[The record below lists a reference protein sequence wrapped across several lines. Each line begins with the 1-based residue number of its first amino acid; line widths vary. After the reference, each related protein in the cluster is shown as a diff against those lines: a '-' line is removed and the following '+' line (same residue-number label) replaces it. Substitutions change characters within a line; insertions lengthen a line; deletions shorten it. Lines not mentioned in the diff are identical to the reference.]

1 MKLTTLEPL
10 TAAAIGQSKL
20 PLCRRTIED
29 WQLQQLRHQLAYCK
43 ERSSFYRHH
52 LRGIEPNDFHSLAE
66 LTQLP
71 LIRETDLRSHGPAMV
86 CVSQDVVARIITMH
100 SSGTTGAPKRLFF
113 TAEDLD
119 HTLDFFH
126 LGMQQMVDPGQ
137 SVAILLPGA
146 TPDSTGHL
154 LARALERFQVS
165 SHIIGLVAQPEVAA
179 RTLAQLRPDALVG
192 FPVQILAIARMAEF
206 LGLSLGRIRS
216 VLLSS
221 DYVPQSLCIELHAL
235 LGCEIFT
242 HYGTTETGLGGGVD
256 CLAHDGSHLRE
267 ADLLFEIIDPH
278 TAAPLAD
285 GQWGEIVFTT
295 LRRTGMPL
303 LRYRTGDLGRILPGT
318 CACGSCIRRLDQVRG
333 RINQERQLHSG
344 ARLGLHQ
351 LDEALFPL
359 PGLLDFSASLHS
371 GKEGEQ
377 LHLSLKLLA
386 NRGKLWEQAARQQ
399 LAAVDALTHLQF
411 VLDAPAET
419 TIHPAKR
426 TLDDHRKDMHP

>member
-1 MKLTTLEPL
+1 MRPTTLEPL
-10 TAAAIGQSKL
+10 ISGTIGQDEL
-20 PLCRRTIED
+20 PLSRATIEA
-29 WQLQQLRHQLAYCK
+29 WQLQQLRRQLDYCK
-43 ERSSFYRHH
+43 ERSSFYRQH
-52 LRGIEPNDFHSLAE
+52 LHGVNPAALTSLAD
-66 LTQLP
+66 LAKLP
-71 LIRETDLRSHGPAMV
+71 LITEADLRAHGSTMV
-86 CVSQDVVARIITMH
+86 CVSQDAVARIITMH

-179 RTLAQLRPDALVG
+179 RTLAQLRPDVLVG
-192 FPVQILAIARMAEF
+192 FPVQILAIARMAQF
-206 LGLSLGRIRS
+206 LGLSLGTIRS
-216 VLLSS
+216 VLLSA
-221 DYVPQSLCIELHAL
+221 DYVPQSLCTELRAL

-267 ADLLFEIIDPH
+267 ADLLFEIVDPQ
-278 TAAPLAD
+278 TAIPVVD

-295 LRRTGMPL
+295 LTRTGMPL
-303 LRYRTGDLGRILPGT
+303 IRYRTGDLGRILPGP

-333 RINQERQLHSG
+333 RLGQMRSLHRG
-344 ARLGLHQ
+344 AQLGLHQ

-359 PGLLDFSASLHS
+359 PGLLDFSASLHATAH
-371 GKEGEQ
+371 GEQ
-377 LHLSLKLLA
+377 LRLRLKLLPSR
-386 NRGKLWEQAARQQ
+386 NKLWEQSARE
-399 LAAVDALTHLQF
+399 LLFAVDTLYGLDL
-411 VLDAPAET
+411 VLEAPPET

-426 TLDDHRKDMHP
+426 TLDDHRKDI

>member
-1 MKLTTLEPL
+1 MKSTTLEPL
-10 TAAAIGQSKL
+10 IAAALGQSEQ
-20 PLCRRTIED
+20 PLDRGAIED
-29 WQLQQLRHQLAYCK
+29 WQLQQLRRQLAYCQQ
-43 ERSSFYRHH
+43 RSSFYRRQLH
-52 LRGIEPNDFHSLAE
+52 GIEPRAFYAFEALAK
-66 LTQLP
+66 LP
-71 LIRETDLRSHGPAMV
+71 LLSESDLRHHGPAML
-86 CVSQDVVARIITMH
+86 CVSQDAVARIITMH

-126 LGMQQMVDPGQ
+126 LGMQQMVAPGQ

-165 SHIIGLVAQPEVAA
+165 SHIVGLVTQPEVAA
-179 RTLAQLRPDALVG
+179 RTLARLRPDTLVG

-206 LGLSLGRIRS
+206 LGLSLGKIRS

-221 DYVPQSLCIELHAL
+221 DYVPQSLCTELHAL

-256 CLAHDGSHLRE
+256 CLAHNGSHLRE
-267 ADLLFEIIDPH
+267 ADLLFEIIDPQ
-278 TAAPLAD
+278 TATPVD
-285 GQWGEIVFTT
+285 NGQWGEIVFTT

-303 LRYRTGDLGRILPGT
+303 IRYRTGDLGRILPGP
-318 CACGSCIRRLDQVRG
+318 CACGSSIRRLDQVRG
-333 RINQERQLHSG
+333 RINQMRSLRSG

-359 PGLLDFSASLHS
+359 AGLLDFSASLHT
-371 GKEGEQ
+371 GKMREQ
-377 LHLSLKLLA
+377 LRLGLKLLP
-386 NRGKLWEQAARQQ
+386 NGNKSWEEAAREQ
-399 LAAVDALTHLQF
+399 LLAVDALADLDLVF
-411 VLDAPAET
+411 DAPPET